1 MEKATYSLSALK
13 QCKELIRK
21 NWWSTRL
28 KAEHNSRCAE
38 VNVLFASCQKLL
50 NYVMFQS
57 DLSPAYDYHQMVSSK
72 KCTKKQLD
80 NQLRVCHSYA
90 ETQISLIEK
99 DILDGSVDSIS

>member
-21 NWWSTRL
+21 NRWSTRL

-50 NYVMFQS
+50 YYVMFQP
-57 DLSPAYDYHQMVSSK
+57 DLSPAYDYQQMVSSK

-80 NQLRVCHSYA
+80 NQLRVCHAYA
-90 ETQISLIEK
+90 ETQISLIE
-99 DILDGSVDSIS
+99 DAICDGSVDIVP